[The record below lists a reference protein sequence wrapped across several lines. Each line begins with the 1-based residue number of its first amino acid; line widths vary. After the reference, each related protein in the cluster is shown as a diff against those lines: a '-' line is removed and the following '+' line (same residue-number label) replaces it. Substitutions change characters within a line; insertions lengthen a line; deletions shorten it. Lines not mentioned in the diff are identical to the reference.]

1 MKRVVL
7 LITTV
12 ALVLGVSG
20 VAFAVSYVDS
30 QIYSDTYSV
39 GRTEIMSR
47 FSLNNTV
54 SWTFNNVEDG
64 YAPET
69 QDVISASVS
78 LNFQDDTGF
87 WDLWEFAELEIGD
100 NSFYWEVDSGDVSFS
115 LESIIVLSQNGFVD
129 AYVTAV
135 AGDFNFNEAGLTA
148 EVITSSSTN
157 SPFQPV
163 PEPATMLL
171 LGTGLVSLAGATR
184 KKIFKKS

>member
-1 MKRVVL
+1 MKRVLL

-12 ALVLGVSG
+12 ALVIGVSG

-30 QIYSDTYSV
+30 QIYSDTYGV
-39 GRTEIMSR
+39 GRTDIMSR

-54 SWTFNNVEDG
+54 SWTFNIVEDG
-64 YAPET
+64 YDPET
-69 QDVISASVS
+69 QEVISTSVS

-87 WDLWEFAELEIGD
+87 WDLWEFAELEIGN
-100 NSFYWEVDSGDVSFS
+100 NSFLWEVDSGDVSFS
-115 LESIIVLSQNGFVD
+115 LASMLVLSDNGFVD
-129 AYVTAV
+129 ASVSAV
-135 AGDFNFNEAGLTA
+135 CGDFFFNEATLTA
-148 EVITSSSTN
+148 EAITSSS
-157 SPFQPV
+157 SQPV